1 MSEKQA
7 SSDMEQSCTKRVEI
21 WPSAFAGRSKS
32 MNKSEI
38 AETKLPCG
46 CICDPDDPNGPV
58 FWNPFSQH
66 VRCHKCGA
74 FYLVERAIAES
85 QAWISVQETLPEEGR
100 QVLVWMVDDNSKI
113 GGDYEADVQLWEYNK
128 GHPFFPRRKNARS
141 GVTHWMPLPNPP
153 KGNENV

>member
-1 MSEKQA
+1 MNFPTSNERLNELMGKFEAA
-7 SSDMEQSCTKRVEI
+7 STD
-21 WPSAFAGRSKS
+21 G
-32 MNKSEI
+32 EI
-38 AETKLPCG
+38 ALTS
-46 CICDPDDPNGPV
+46 DDIGDTYSW
-58 FWNPFSQH
+58 FLW
-66 VRCHKCGA
+66 
-74 FYLVERAIAES
+74 IAES